1 MGFRRKHD
9 TAGCKQLDLGCT
21 LAQLLARSLAHL
33 IDAISNHRHDGE
45 GADMTAWVD
54 VFIRRAKIRTPARL
68 CQGLARVKKSW
79 TDYGPLGHESRNLVV
94 SAPGLSNR
102 REAVHEAIP
111 QVARSSQGDFRD
123 AE

>member
-45 GADMTAWVD
+45 GADMTAWVN
-54 VFIRRAKIRTPARL
+54 VFIRRAEIRTPARL
-68 CQGLARVKKSW
+68 RQRQSKKVLVLLWSPRPQPLKKASRSW
-79 TDYGPLGHESRNLVV
+79 LIRPVWVETKAV
-94 SAPGLSNR
+94 R
-102 REAVHEAIP
+102 R
-111 QVARSSQGDFRD
+111 
-123 AE
+123 